1 MGEFQRL
8 QTGGGELLLGLN
20 EEGFSVHHSRSRSR
34 RSRNSP
40 NRTTTTT
47 TAMTASMTMAVD
59 DDAAIPYQGS
69 ALFGRVSRGGRLGL
83 RMFALRH
90 GFHSA
95 QTVQSSQNRS
105 RGAAISAW
113 HIQTKFWQTPTRR
126 FPTVLLSHCHRVGN
140 SCPFVPSLGSW
151 RAASL
156 RGQFS
161 LGWTVCLPPR
171 PRRRHQTSNCFHI
184 ADREVEKR
192 MVN

>member
-1 MGEFQRL
+1 M
-8 QTGGGELLLGLN
+8 LLGLN

-95 QTVQSSQNRS
+95 QTVQ
-105 RGAAISAW
+105 
-113 HIQTKFWQTPTRR
+113 TKFWQTPTRR